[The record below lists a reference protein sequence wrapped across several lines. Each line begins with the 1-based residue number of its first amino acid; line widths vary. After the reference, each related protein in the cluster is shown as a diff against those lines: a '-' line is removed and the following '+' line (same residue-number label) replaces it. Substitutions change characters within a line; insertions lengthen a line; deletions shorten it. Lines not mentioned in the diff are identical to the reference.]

1 MKPERWD
8 EIDKV
13 LQSVLE
19 RAPEERGAYLDEACA
34 GDEQLRERVES
45 VLASHEQAGSWIEEP
60 AFDSARAFAPNADGL
75 KTGERVGHYEILGP
89 LGAGGMGVVYAA
101 RDTRLGRKVALKLLP
116 TFFSRDEDRLRRFEQ
131 EAQAASALSHPN
143 ILSIY
148 DTGTHDGSPYV
159 VSELLEGETLRD
171 RLAGGAALPQRKAID
186 YALQIARGLAAAQT
200 RGIIH
205 RDLKPENIFVTKDGR
220 VKILDFGLAKLVAP
234 VGGSESQTDVPTRKV
249 KTESGMI
256 MGTAP
261 YMSPEQVRGQP
272 TDHRSDIF
280 SFGAVLYEMLSGR
293 RAFHGDST
301 VETMNAIL
309 KEEPPD
315 LSEINASVSPMLS
328 RLVHHCL
335 EKKPAE
341 RFHSASDLAFALESL
356 TGVSSSTSQA
366 LTPARAGFINR
377 ERAAWIAAGVLLLS
391 AIALFFFYF
400 RRPSA
405 EAKVI
410 RFIVS
415 PPENAVFEVEDFPYP
430 VAVSPDG
437 RRLALAT
444 RVEGRVQLWLRSLD
458 SPNAQ
463 PLSGTDGG
471 SAPFWSPDSRF
482 IGFFAEGKLKKV
494 DVENGAVQLVCDAGV
509 GPNNATWN
517 SEGVILFSISQS
529 GLFRVAAAGGDPVQV
544 RKPNTPQEIALFWPQ
559 FLPDGRHFF
568 YTELSIEGAKTIVGS
583 LDAGETKLL
592 MKGTSRVV
600 YVSPGY
606 LLYVREGTLLA
617 HPFDAKT
624 LSLTGE
630 PTPIAEHIK
639 NFSPTGSAAFSVSE
653 TGVLAFQSGT
663 VVSRL
668 ILFNR
673 AGQEVGSVGAS
684 AGFVAPRFSP
694 DGQKVAVTITDPRT
708 GTNDIWIYDLAR
720 GAATRFTFEAGTENR
735 PIWSPDGRALA
746 FTADAKG
753 RPPHVHLKSL
763 NDAGT
768 GAGLVEP
775 SWVQAACDW
784 SKDGQLIYEEW
795 SPETGADLFLLP
807 MLGERGKPVLFLRTR
822 FNESDAR
829 FSPDEKWVAYISDES
844 GKKEIYVRSRTA
856 PLEKWQ
862 VSNAGGVNPVWKR
875 DGKELFYI
883 STDSQLMA
891 VPVKTGNAFE
901 AGTPIPLFRVATHR
915 KEYEVA
921 PYDVAPDGQRFIV
934 NSLSGAPALPINV
947 VINWTSELKR

>member
-19 RAPEERGAYLDEACA
+19 RAPEERDAYLDAACA
-34 GDEQLRERVES
+34 GDEELRERVES
-45 VLASHEQAGSWIEEP
+45 VLASHEQAGSLMKEP
-60 AFDSARAFAPNADGL
+60 AFESAGVFAPDADGL

-101 RDTRLGRKVALKLLP
+101 RDARLGRKVALKLLP
-116 TFFSRDEDRLRRFEQ
+116 TLFSRDEDRLHRFEQ
-131 EAQAASALSHPN
+131 EARAASALSHPN

-148 DTGTHDGSPYV
+148 DTGTHNGSPYV

-171 RLAGGAALPQRKAID
+171 RLASGALPQRKAID
-186 YALQIARGLAAAQT
+186 YALQITRGLAAAHE
-200 RGIIH
+200 RGIVH

-220 VKILDFGLAKLVAP
+220 IKILDFGLAKLIAP
-234 VGGSESQTDVPTRKV
+234 VGGGESQTDVPTRKV

-301 VETMNAIL
+301 VETLNAIL
-309 KEEPPD
+309 KEEPPE
-315 LSEINASVSPMLS
+315 LSEIQAGIQPVLS

-356 TGVSSSTSQA
+356 TGVSSSTSKA
-366 LTPARAGFINR
+366 LAPARAGFINR
-377 ERAAWIAAGVLLLS
+377 ERVAWIAACILLLS
-391 AIALFFFYF
+391 ASALFFYF
-400 RRPSA
+400 RRA
-405 EAKVI
+405 TTEAKVI
-410 RFIVS
+410 RFSVS
-415 PPENAVFEVEDFPYP
+415 PPENSVFEFEDFPYP
-430 VAVSPDG
+430 AAVSPDG

-444 RVEGRVQLWLRSLD
+444 RIEGRAQLWLRSLD
-458 SPNAQ
+458 SLTAQ
-463 PLSGTDGG
+463 PLSGTEGG

-509 GPNNATWN
+509 GPNNAAWN
-517 SEGVILFSISQS
+517 NEGIILFSISQS

-544 RKPNTPQEIALFWPQ
+544 RKPNSPQEVALFWPQ

-568 YTELSIEGAKTIVGS
+568 YTALITGGAMVMLGS
-583 LDAGETKLL
+583 LDSEETRLVMRL
-592 MKGTSRVV
+592 NSRVV
-600 YVSPGY
+600 YASPGY

-630 PTPIAEHIK
+630 PTPIAERIK

-653 TGVLAFQSGT
+653 NGVLAYQSGT
-663 VVSRL
+663 VTSRL

-673 AGQEVGSVGAS
+673 AGKEVGSVS
-684 AGFVAPRFSP
+684 AAGDFVAPRFSP
-694 DGQKVAVTITDPRT
+694 DGQKVAVTIADPRT

-720 GAATRFTFEAGTENR
+720 GASTRFTFEAGTENR
-735 PIWSPDGRALA
+735 PVWSPDGRSLA
-746 FTADAKG
+746 FTADEKG
-753 RPPHVHLKSL
+753 LPPYVHRKSL
-763 NDAGT
+763 NDAGM
-768 GAGLVEP
+768 GEGIVEP

-784 SKDGQLIYEEW
+784 SKDGQLVYEEW
-795 SPETGADLFLLP
+795 TPETGADLLFLP
-807 MLGERGKPVLFLRTR
+807 MSGERAKPVSFLRTR
-822 FNESDAR
+822 FNESEGR
-829 FSPDEKWVAYISDES
+829 FSPDGKWIAYISDES
-844 GKKEIYVRSRTA
+844 GKREIYVRSRTGKS
-856 PLEKWQ
+856 EKWQ
-862 VSNAGGVNPVWKR
+862 VSNNGGVNPVWNR
-875 DGKELFYI
+875 DGRELFYI

-891 VPVKTGNAFE
+891 VPIKTSNAFD
-901 AGTPIPLFRVATHR
+901 AGTPVPLFRVATHR

-934 NSLSGAPALPINV
+934 NSLTGAPALPINV